1 MTLHKGGS
9 SLPDKKLLLF
19 PEPQECEIKPG
30 YAVLVEGRVLRC
42 SIVLAQD
49 ASAMERTAA
58 EIIQNAVCEK
68 AGVVPPICA
77 SAPGADTL
85 PIWVGEIARRVLRDE
100 AFEFTN
106 RAKTAGLNTTS
117 AEAYALEVAP
127 TGVALRGVGGAG
139 TFYAA
144 QTLAQM
150 ISCQNNDVVVPISSI
165 RDWPM
170 MNERGLYVESKW
182 GQDLMTL
189 EDWKD
194 AIDQL
199 ASLKMNLLGIGVY
212 GCWRMQYDLRPTEF
226 LLLPLEKY
234 PDLHTRKTLDY
245 YSARKNAWQSLTYLP
260 AMYEDDFFGEV
271 VAYGR
276 SRNVKVR
283 PHFNS
288 LGHNTLIPRLYPEV
302 SSKDA
307 YGQPRGYGFCLSNPA
322 TFKLMEEILGD
333 IVDRYLAPYGVD
345 DFHLGL
351 DEVWPITG
359 LYDFHPQQRIEP
371 WCECVACRQA
381 DQNKLFLEYVLH
393 LASALKARGIRHITM
408 WHDQLDRMGL
418 LDESFV
424 QMLEERGLKDNLI
437 LNWWRYAVTPFET
450 TKPELGLRRR
460 VSPLGGYWLW
470 SPYRNYLVNIES
482 MGGLGIAESAEGIE
496 AYSLYDDAFD
506 NHQRLLA
513 DCGWN
518 YNSVGSLDEW
528 KEKYARYVFG
538 CEWEKGLKAMKDFDE
553 VSALGT
559 TLLSFVQRMDAYPYT
574 YVNPDRAYPR
584 SYPQEALNA
593 LLNDEQGAERL
604 QAVIDASERA
614 RQAFGELAEKRIP
627 RGDLAAQMEVEAWR
641 VEGLAKVFDN
651 LVKAKEAYDQ
661 ASQASDDEAMRAA
674 VAKARDHIA
683 EAIAVHYRVTLACE
697 RTKADYLQPTIL
709 RNWSTVLPF
718 LEETLAALERCLD
731 GAPLPVID
739 WTGH

>member
-302 SSKDA
+302 SSKAA
-307 YGQPRGYGFCLSNPA
+307 YGQPRGYGIC
-322 TFKLMEEILGD
+322 
-333 IVDRYLAPYGVD
+333 
-345 DFHLGL
+345 
-351 DEVWPITG
+351 
-359 LYDFHPQQRIEP
+359 
-371 WCECVACRQA
+371 
-381 DQNKLFLEYVLH
+381 
-393 LASALKARGIRHITM
+393 
-408 WHDQLDRMGL
+408 
-418 LDESFV
+418 
-424 QMLEERGLKDNLI
+424 
-437 LNWWRYAVTPFET
+437 
-450 TKPELGLRRR
+450 
-460 VSPLGGYWLW
+460 
-470 SPYRNYLVNIES
+470 
-482 MGGLGIAESAEGIE
+482 
-496 AYSLYDDAFD
+496 
-506 NHQRLLA
+506 
-513 DCGWN
+513 
-518 YNSVGSLDEW
+518 
-528 KEKYARYVFG
+528 
-538 CEWEKGLKAMKDFDE
+538 
-553 VSALGT
+553 
-559 TLLSFVQRMDAYPYT
+559 
-574 YVNPDRAYPR
+574 
-584 SYPQEALNA
+584 
-593 LLNDEQGAERL
+593 
-604 QAVIDASERA
+604 
-614 RQAFGELAEKRIP
+614 
-627 RGDLAAQMEVEAWR
+627 
-641 VEGLAKVFDN
+641 
-651 LVKAKEAYDQ
+651 
-661 ASQASDDEAMRAA
+661 
-674 VAKARDHIA
+674 
-683 EAIAVHYRVTLACE
+683 
-697 RTKADYLQPTIL
+697 
-709 RNWSTVLPF
+709 
-718 LEETLAALERCLD
+718 
-731 GAPLPVID
+731 
-739 WTGH
+739 